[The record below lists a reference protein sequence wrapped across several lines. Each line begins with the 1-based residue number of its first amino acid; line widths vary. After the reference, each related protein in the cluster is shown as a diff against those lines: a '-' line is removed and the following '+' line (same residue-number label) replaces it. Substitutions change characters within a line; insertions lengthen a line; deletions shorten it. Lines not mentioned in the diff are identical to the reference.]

1 MFSSEVSGFFGECH
15 LNPICPGIR
24 QLGESHY
31 GVPAACEQEMFQTG
45 MVIFYEEEELVA
57 ENTDDVYGMTLY
69 ETKYQ
74 DAFAQLSNTLGL
86 QATSAELNLE
96 SDLSVPSL
104 LRSILGIDAS
114 VEGT

>member
-1 MFSSEVSGFFGECH
+1 
-15 LNPICPGIR
+15 
-24 QLGESHY
+24 
-31 GVPAACEQEMFQTG
+31 MFQTG